1 MLIQIFRWLGFI
13 FTRTFEDFS
22 GFKVYPD
29 ARLPRLTFTPEA
41 TSFFLSFFGGD
52 QNYYIERN
60 NFLNYTC
67 YFPRSLKKSLP
78 YSQLLQIR
86 RIYSSKEELEKQA
99 KKRQTQKHFKW
110 PSP

>member
-1 MLIQIFRWLGFI
+1 MVLRYTLMLGYLDLHLHQRPL
-13 FTRTFEDFS
+13 
-22 GFKVYPD
+22 
-29 ARLPRLTFTPEA
+29 L
-41 TSFFLSFFGGD
+41 SFFLFLFLD

-67 YFPRSLKKSLP
+67 YFPRSLQKSLP

-99 KKRQTQKHFKW
+99 KKKTNTKTF
-110 PSP
+110 